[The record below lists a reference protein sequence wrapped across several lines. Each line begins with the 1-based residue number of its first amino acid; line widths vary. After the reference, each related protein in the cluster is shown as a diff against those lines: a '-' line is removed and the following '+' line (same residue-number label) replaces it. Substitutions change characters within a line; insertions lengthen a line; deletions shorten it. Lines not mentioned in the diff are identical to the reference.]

1 MFKKHALIL
10 ILVLSILLLG
20 VVLVTA
26 EPSQLT
32 AYTLQRHVLSSMSG
46 QTLHSNEY
54 QMVGTGGE
62 PATGSMSGDGYT
74 VTVGYI
80 HSSPSVLDQSIYLPI
95 VVR

>member
-1 MFKKHALIL
+1 MFKKHALIP
-10 ILVLSILLLG
+10 ILVLGILVLG

-26 EPSQLT
+26 EPSQST
-32 AYTLQRHVLSSMSG
+32 AHTLQRSILSSMSG

-62 PATGSMSGDGYT
+62 SATGSMSGDGYT
-74 VTVGYI
+74 ATVGYI
-80 HSSPSVLDQSIYLPI
+80 HSSPSASDQSIYLPI